1 MGYRIEYGPAI
12 PTQYVHNTKPVRIQS
27 MTAVCLLLFSLTVR
41 LFFPAGTA
49 QLREYLL
56 PGELT
61 VTQQAVDTLMDN
73 IRNGESFENSVTTFC
88 KYIIAHDES
97 LSG

>member
-49 QLREYLL
+49 QLREYLKAAGFTHIEVYADRRFVA
-56 PGELT
+56 PREGEQRIYLK
-61 VTQQAVDTLMDN
+61 ARKGK
-73 IRNGESFENSVTTFC
+73 IR
-88 KYIIAHDES
+88 
-97 LSG
+97 